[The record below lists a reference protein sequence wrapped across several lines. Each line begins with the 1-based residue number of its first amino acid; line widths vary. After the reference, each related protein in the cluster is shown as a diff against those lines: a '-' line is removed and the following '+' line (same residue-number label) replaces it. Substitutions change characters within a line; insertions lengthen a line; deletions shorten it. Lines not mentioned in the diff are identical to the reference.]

1 MGDNYEYEKKTILIV
16 DDEQKIVDLLVHNLK
31 REGYNTIEANDGVT
45 AVEIAKEQRPDLI
58 LLDIMLPRLDGL
70 SVCKKIKN
78 IYNVPILM
86 VTAKDD
92 ELDKIVGLE
101 LGADDYITKPFSV
114 REVVARVKA
123 NLRKVESNIEV
134 EKNTKINQEEKE
146 NKKENRIVIGDMI
159 LDLEKYEVHIEG
171 KVINLTL
178 REFEVLKFLAQQPG
192 QVVTRESLL
201 EKVWGYEYYGDIRTV
216 DVTVR
221 RIRERIE
228 KDTSNPQILITKRG
242 IGYYIPNK

>member
-101 LGADDYITKPFSV
+101 LGADDYITKPFNIQIAMQRIQAV
-114 REVVARVKA
+114 
-123 NLRKVESNIEV
+123 LRR
-134 EKNTKINQEEKE
+134 TMG
-146 NKKENRIVIGDMI
+146 KKEEHLYRCGNLVIDFETRTVTKSG
-159 LDLEKYEVHIEG
+159 EKLSLTPTEFKLLYVFVKNENMALTR
-171 KVINLTL
+171 NL
-178 REFEVLKFLAQQPG
+178 
-192 QVVTRESLL
+192 LL
-201 EKVWGYEYYGDIRTV
+201 EKLWDSEGNFVDEHTLTINISRLRAKIKDAQYKYIKTLYGMGY
-216 DVTVR
+216 
-221 RIRERIE
+221 
-228 KDTSNPQILITKRG
+228 QW
-242 IGYYIPNK
+242 IGAQNE